1 MEFRKCS
8 IEGISYGG
16 DVNAIVRVASHIM
29 NINIENYRF
38 NLDGEDF
45 EPRDSIEMHEIC
57 PDQDNEVKNSIF
69 DDAKTMRNLGSG
81 AIKGFNFRDDRLMNK
96 MWVHGSNVWDM
107 MMFFR
112 VMALCH
118 TGIPI
123 ENGEETGSHKL
134 KYEAESPEEV
144 TFLIAAQEFG
154 FQFCKRT

>member
-69 DDAKTMRNLGSG
+69 DDAKTMRNLGSESWLYVIQVYQSKMEKKQE
-81 AIKGFNFRDDRLMNK
+81 AIN
-96 MWVHGSNVWDM
+96 SNM
-107 MMFFR
+107 KQN
-112 VMALCH
+112 L
-118 TGIPI
+118 P
-123 ENGEETGSHKL
+123 K
-134 KYEAESPEEV
+134 K
-144 TFLIAAQEFG
+144 
-154 FQFCKRT
+154 